1 MFTMS
6 VKQVYVHSAISDL
19 ASRARQYPL
28 CILAIMLKTYLAS
41 NAHVDT
47 HRAFCKFQPCCLLQ
61 KLVGQHPK
69 PFNNFFK
76 IGYAP
81 TELNITLS
89 WIVM

>member
-41 NAHVDT
+41 NARVDT

-69 PFNNFFK
+69 PFNNF
-76 IGYAP
+76 
-81 TELNITLS
+81 
-89 WIVM
+89 